1 MEQTSRT
8 CTDAPRLRRQGSG
21 AKPSELQLQQP
32 TKFDL
37 VVNLTTAKAWCSL
50 LQCVRTLL
58 AQSGH
63 AASVGSVSVYRKCGS
78 LAYPLTPVTLPSGR
92 PKLVT
97 SPWSTGFAPVT
108 KSRVK
113 TAQLSLHF
121 GPFAALDQVEESE
134 RARGEART

>member
-21 AKPSELQLQQP
+21 AKPSELQVQQP

-58 AQSGH
+58 ALSGH
-63 AASVGSVSVYRKCGS
+63 SKASVRLSAFGAKRTWRGRRWRIDRSLMTLSVVCYGTSVQCGRCRAS
-78 LAYPLTPVTLPSGR
+78 SGDAMSGGRRCVLFQLMATPQP
-92 PKLVT
+92 P
-97 SPWSTGFAPVT
+97 
-108 KSRVK
+108 
-113 TAQLSLHF
+113 
-121 GPFAALDQVEESE
+121 
-134 RARGEART
+134 